1 MQFILSKVLSFLYY
15 PINWIILLCIIAFF
29 IKKISLRK
37 KTITVTLLIFIIFSN
52 KYIYNQISLVYQPKP
67 ISTTS
72 LNNYSVGILLG
83 GIASYDKNN
92 IGFFGQSSDRF
103 IQTLQL
109 YKIGKIQKI
118 IVSGGSSKIL
128 NKQKDEASFIYQS
141 FINCG
146 VNAKDILIE
155 PKARNTKENFIY
167 SKKILDSLGIKKDVV
182 IITSAFH
189 TPRTSFLASK
199 FGFTNYIV
207 FPCDYKEINA
217 SLELSE
223 YILPNMKTMHDWG
236 LLIKEWVGL
245 IMYAISF

>member
-37 KTITVTLLIFIIFSN
+37 KTSTVTLLIFIIFSN

-118 IVSGGSSKIL
+118 IV
-128 NKQKDEASFIYQS
+128 Y
-141 FINCG
+141 IN
-146 VNAKDILIE
+146 
-155 PKARNTKENFIY
+155 
-167 SKKILDSLGIKKDVV
+167 
-182 IITSAFH
+182 H
-189 TPRTSFLASK
+189 
-199 FGFTNYIV
+199 
-207 FPCDYKEINA
+207 
-217 SLELSE
+217 
-223 YILPNMKTMHDWG
+223 
-236 LLIKEWVGL
+236 LLIVV
-245 IMYAISF
+245 